1 MRDSL
6 ELATTIVFVA
16 VVGAAGICDLRTRR
30 IPNWLTGVGLL
41 LALVLRA
48 AEGFGSLSEG
58 LAGAGF
64 GFAVGLLLF
73 AIRALGGGDG
83 KLMVVVGA
91 FLGFDRMVGALLAI
105 GVVGGFLGLG
115 EAIRRKVILP
125 SLFNA
130 VAMLRRLVTFSGTGE
145 SGSNVRTIESPGAV
159 TVPYGVAIAVGAI
172 AWWFWGVPV
181 I

>member
-6 ELATTIVFVA
+6 ELATTIIFVV

-30 IPNWLTGVGLL
+30 IPNRLTGAGLV
-41 LALVLRA
+41 LALALRA
-48 AEGFGSLSEG
+48 AGGLGALSEG

-105 GVVGGFLGLG
+105 GVIGGFLGLG
-115 EAIRRKVILP
+115 EAIRRQVILP
-125 SLFNA
+125 SLYNA
-130 VAMLRRLVTFSGTGE
+130 VAMLKRWVTFNRTTE
-145 SGSNVRTIESPGAV
+145 MRTIESPGAV
-159 TVPYGVAIAVGAI
+159 TVPYGVAIAAGAI

-181 I
+181 L

>member
-6 ELATTIVFVA
+6 ELATTITFVV

-30 IPNWLTGVGLL
+30 IPNRLTGAGLV
-41 LALVLRA
+41 LALGLHA
-48 AEGFGSLSEG
+48 AGGFGSLAHS

-125 SLFNA
+125 SLYNA
-130 VAMLRRLVTFSGTGE
+130 VAMLKRWITFRRAGAAE
-145 SGSNVRTIESPGAV
+145 ERTIESPGAV